1 MDNQMRDEDI
11 FYSDD
16 EFSDSE
22 DFYQVPDYNTKK
34 DSQKISEEEYDNM
47 YNPEEYDSMYDAVLQ
62 NYVKK
67 DDVKREDLKLGSNA
81 TDYMDVGSYM

>member
-1 MDNQMRDEDI
+1 MIRKK
-11 FYSDD
+11 F
-16 EFSDSE
+16 
-22 DFYQVPDYNTKK
+22 PANTKK